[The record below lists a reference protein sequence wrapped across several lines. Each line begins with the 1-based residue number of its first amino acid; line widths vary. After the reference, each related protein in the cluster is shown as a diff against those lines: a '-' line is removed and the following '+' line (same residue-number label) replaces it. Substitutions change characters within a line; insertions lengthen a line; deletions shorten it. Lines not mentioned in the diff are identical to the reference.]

1 MKTVTKREISHVNWD
16 ISVKHLERKK
26 ILKKRIVQIYSPHYY
41 TLEKSLKEEFVRS
54 EVLKHTIESAKLEIN
69 KFNRFLAKNKN

>member
-26 ILKKRIVQIYSPHYY
+26 ILKKRIVQIYSPHY
-41 TLEKSLKEEFVRS
+41 
-54 EVLKHTIESAKLEIN
+54 
-69 KFNRFLAKNKN
+69 